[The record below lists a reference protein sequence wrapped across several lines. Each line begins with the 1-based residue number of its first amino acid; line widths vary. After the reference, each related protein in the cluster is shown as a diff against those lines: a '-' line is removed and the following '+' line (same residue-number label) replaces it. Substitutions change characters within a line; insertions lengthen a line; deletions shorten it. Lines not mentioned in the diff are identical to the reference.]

1 MKLHEYP
8 HVNRELKDSSLR
20 EQMEARLRQIDVHGH
35 YKSVKNMSDY
45 ALLTAFETLIQG
57 IGYNTADA
65 DYKDGFD
72 AGMKFGQERM
82 LNRINE
88 TFIMNEGESVIPS
101 SVESIKSKSK
111 IWSNK

>member
-8 HVNRELKDSSLR
+8 HVNRELKDLSLR

-45 ALLTAFETLIQG
+45 ALLTAFEILIMG

-65 DYKDGFD
+65 EYKDGFD
-72 AGMKFGQERM
+72 AGMNLGRERM
-82 LNRINE
+82 LKQINQQFG
-88 TFIMNEGESVIPS
+88 TQTQGT
-101 SVESIKSKSK
+101 K
-111 IWSNK
+111 

>member
-1 MKLHEYP
+1 
-8 HVNRELKDSSLR
+8 
-20 EQMEARLRQIDVHGH
+20 MEARLRQIDIHGH

-101 SVESIKSKSK
+101 SVESIKSQSK